1 MRGKEGLEFKLFY
14 YKLDNLSVNWWG
26 EGYICFILYTLETI
40 AIQLVNF
47 FREQY
52 LVLLCIWVGWL
63 ISVTFWVPFSL
74 GRGLRGYNFGI
85 ILRHINNSLI
95 VPAIAK
101 SVKRIVAF
109 VDAMRFCKYS
119 ILHTF

>member
-1 MRGKEGLEFKLFY
+1 M
-14 YKLDNLSVNWWG
+14 
-26 EGYICFILYTLETI
+26 
-40 AIQLVNF
+40 
-47 FREQY
+47 
-52 LVLLCIWVGWL
+52 

-85 ILRHINNSLI
+85 ILGHINNSLI

-101 SVKRIVAF
+101 SVKRIAAF

-119 ILHTF
+119 ILRLRVFVNQTLSLPNYRI